1 MALSI
6 IELYLGNLKIVNL
19 NFCVVI
25 YLSTNMV
32 ALKYLK
38 MNEKYLLIPITFW
51 SSEMLLICE
60 AESIL
65 QSPKNHQMEKKSPNK
80 METKLIFASVY
91 LVPSFGFSWRKN
103 LFVFE
108 LAIAHTHTQTQ
119 KLTLTSLSFARCEVG
134 CSTRAYPIRTF
145 YFDKRKMFT
154 RYLLLSN
161 LFWGTKLCLTIWS
174 NRNYHL

>member
-6 IELYLGNLKIVNL
+6 IELHLGNLKIVNL

-32 ALKYLK
+32 VLKYLK

-65 QSPKNHQMEKKSPNK
+65 QSPKIHEMEEKKSSNQ

-108 LAIAHTHTQTQ
+108 LAIEHTHTHSHTNTKVDFNQSEFC
-119 KLTLTSLSFARCEVG
+119 KMWG
-134 CSTRAYPIRTF
+134 GM
-145 YFDKRKMFT
+145 FD
-154 RYLLLSN
+154 
-161 LFWGTKLCLTIWS
+161 
-174 NRNYHL
+174 